1 MLTDGHNSTTDDST
15 NSHDAVIHKGQANSL
30 LLNTED
36 VSFSKHDPEV
46 QKLLKDLSGIKSHM
60 LSCNAAN
67 VSFPMIDMEKNQ
79 SAFYNYNTVSELMS
93 QNYASIYTSDN
104 TQFNDL
110 NLDALVVNSDNFPM
124 ITQNSLN
131 SSSENCQFMSCIN
144 SVAMETYSSSSSTLD
159 LDESCFRECFE
170 NSDDQSELNMV
181 DFSQTAAE
189 CNNSPTK
196 GLISEVFH
204 LLETDGFFDCG
215 QFKSLNVERNVD
227 LSNIDISKEFEQNKQ
242 STDLWK
248 DLNNGRKNVCNESTV
263 NYSLLDIS
271 QKATT
276 SDINT
281 FPQDGNRYLNF
292 DNMQGRP
299 NISSRLALANINLA
313 SENCRAQNLVAEN
326 CCSQNLVSENCC
338 SQNLVS
344 ENCCSQNLVSEN
356 CRAQN
361 IVPENCL
368 AQNLVSENC
377 RAQNIVSENYRSRNL
392 VSENCHSQNII
403 SENCRSQNL
412 VSENCLAQSIASD
425 TKDSE
430 STHLQYHNV
439 TQMENRLV
447 MEAEFNSIL
456 HDIAE
461 TETACL

>member
-1 MLTDGHNSTTDDST
+1 
-15 NSHDAVIHKGQANSL
+15 
-30 LLNTED
+30 
-36 VSFSKHDPEV
+36 
-46 QKLLKDLSGIKSHM
+46 
-60 LSCNAAN
+60 
-67 VSFPMIDMEKNQ
+67 
-79 SAFYNYNTVSELMS
+79 MS

>member
-15 NSHDAVIHKGQANSL
+15 CSQDAAIQKGQVKSL

-36 VSFSKHDPEV
+36 VSFSKHEPEV

-60 LSCNAAN
+60 LSCNTAN
-67 VSFPMIDMEKNQ
+67 VSFPIIDMEKNQ
-79 SAFYNYNTVSELMS
+79 SAFYNYNTVSEFLS

-104 TQFNDL
+104 TQFTDL
-110 NLDALVVNSDNFPM
+110 NVGYSDNFPM
-124 ITQNSLN
+124 ITQNSFN
-131 SSSENCQFMSCIN
+131 SSSENCQFMSCMN
-144 SVAMETYSSSSSTLD
+144 SVAIETYSSSSSTLD

-170 NSDDQSELNMV
+170 NSDDQSELNIVDMV
-181 DFSQTAAE
+181 KPAE

-204 LLETDGFFDCG
+204 LLETDGYFDCD
-215 QFKSLNVERNVD
+215 QFKSLDVERNVD
-227 LSNIDISKEFEQNKQ
+227 LSNIDISKEFGQNKQ

-248 DLNNGRKNVCNESTV
+248 DVNNAQNNVCNESTV

-271 QKATT
+271 QKAT

-281 FPQDGNRYLNF
+281 SLQEDGNIYFNF

-299 NISSRLALANINLA
+299 NISSRLALANINVA
-313 SENCRAQNLVAEN
+313 SENCHV
-326 CCSQNLVSENCC
+326 QNLVSENCH
-338 SQNLVS
+338 
-344 ENCCSQNLVSEN
+344 
-356 CRAQN
+356 
-361 IVPENCL
+361 

-377 RAQNIVSENYRSRNL
+377 HAQNLVAVNCCAQNL
-392 VSENCHSQNII
+392 VSENCHA
-403 SENCRSQNL
+403 QNL
-412 VSENCLAQSIASD
+412 VSENCLAQSIVSD

-430 STHLQYHNV
+430 NTHLQYHNV

-447 MEAEFNSIL
+447 VEAEFNAIL